1 MKKLL
6 LVTVSLLCV
15 FAFVSCDIA
24 ATLDSVSNMIHDYAT
39 GIGGPYLE
47 ETESTVPSSSS
58 SSEEAPSE
66 PSSTSSSSSSEESTT
81 TSSSSSSEE
90 PPAEPEPPVEPLPE
104 RPIAT
109 FGQMLGINIDSKLP
123 TKWDTA
129 NNIYNHTYELRK
141 NYTFGTFR
149 VYEDLET
156 GVNINEEGQILNTSA
171 VTYSALQKL
180 LLDIKFADYIAPI
193 EEDDSDQE
201 DPEGTAPEG
210 GEGIEGEEPEG
221 TTPEGGE
228 GVEGE
233 DPEGTIPE
241 GTIPEGGEGTEGDS
255 TEGEDP
261 EGTEPPITAKTYLD
275 IAKSLYEYSKK
286 YADFTGAG
294 YNTAEFELGRHPD
307 KHLSAEEYALLI
319 SYAYD
324 ANGKDVENAGVIAGH
339 KDAKIVMGALSEPN
353 LQYIQDMM
361 DALSTLREGER
372 PVFVGAFNTEAFV
385 PSIMTPEGY
394 YLDEDSD
401 FYQMIKYRDEN
412 YNHVEFHVSAFGYNT
427 LDTTSDHYASEEWQA
442 NYMVRS
448 YLIFAGLGV
457 DSAYAYALQDKTGA
471 EYNGYGIIK
480 EDGTAKKAQY
490 YLFNTRRLLAGSDYR
505 FKSSIENA
513 QGAMIY
519 EFEDS
524 EGNRILAV
532 WNPVSDDSVLDDV
545 QIATQTKGTLVRLT
559 SFNEYTFGINDTL
572 TPEDGFVKVDASA
585 TPVFILFE

>member
-123 TKWDTA
+123 AIGDKTSV
-129 NNIYNHTYELRK
+129 IYDHMFKHRPY
-141 NYTFGTFR
+141 FGTFR
-149 VYEDLET
+149 VYEDIET
-156 GVNINEEGQILNTSA
+156 GVNTNEEGEILNTSA
-171 VTYSALQKL
+171 FTYSALQKL

-201 DPEGTAPEG
+201 DPEGTAPEA
-210 GEGIEGEEPEG
+210 P
-221 TTPEGGE
+221 
-228 GVEGE
+228 
-233 DPEGTIPE
+233 DPETP
-241 GTIPEGGEGTEGDS
+241 
-255 TEGEDP
+255 DP
-261 EGTEPPITAKTYLD
+261 ENPDPDENGQRGESVPFSEEEILAKTYLD
-275 IAKSLYEYSKK
+275 IANSLYEYSKK
-286 YADFTGAG
+286 YADFNNMG

-524 EGNRILAV
+524 QGKRILAV

-545 QIATQTKGTLVRLT
+545 QIATQTEGTLVRLT